1 MSRPIRTTVAL
12 GEAVDRAA
20 VEAACAE
27 QPTIALG
34 GFVEARLASLAGLG
48 RAGGDDALVVACGED
63 SPEVLG
69 FIRGAVEQRPERPVV
84 VLYEGTANGFVRE
97 AIDAGADDLIDARVG
112 SDSDLGPQ
120 VAFALEKAIARRAGG
135 GGPAGAG
142 QRRGQMIT
150 VLGPKGGT
158 GKTLTACNLAVAL
171 ATEGHRVVLVDLDLQ
186 FGDVGLALGLDPERT
201 LYDLATSGGSLDA
214 QKLDDFLADHD
225 SGLRVLMAPRRP
237 DQAGSV
243 QVDFL
248 RGLFEALRPMTDF
261 IVVDTPPAFTPE
273 VIAAIDV
280 SESLC
285 VVAMLDALSLKNTRL
300 ALETLNLMR
309 VPDEAVR
316 VVLNRA
322 DTKVGV
328 STEDAAHLLGR
339 RPDVLVP
346 SHRDITRS
354 VNEASPIVASAG
366 NSEARGAFLAL
377 ASAFAPERAEAAGGG
392 GRRSLL
398 RRGKGS

>member
-1 MSRPIRTTVAL
+1 MSPIRTTVAL
-12 GEAVDRAA
+12 GEAVDREALQ
-20 VEAACAE
+20 AACDA
-27 QPTIALG
+27 QPTIALQA
-34 GFVEARLASLAGLG
+34 FVDARPESLAGLG
-48 RAGGDDALVVACGED
+48 PASGEALVVACNED

-84 VLYEGTANGFVRE
+84 VLYQGTANGFVRE
-97 AIDAGADDLIDARVG
+97 AIDAGADDLIDARLGAGADV
-112 SDSDLGPQ
+112 GPQ
-120 VAFALEKAIARRAGG
+120 VAFALEKALARRDGG
-135 GGPAGAG
+135 GLGSA
-142 QRRGQMIT
+142 RRGRMIT

-158 GKTLTACNLAVAL
+158 GKTLTSCNLAVAL
-171 ATEGHRVVLVDLDLQ
+171 AGEGHRVVLVDLDLQ
-186 FGDVGLALGLDPERT
+186 FGDVGLALGLDPART
-201 LYDLATSGGSLDA
+201 IHDLAVSGGSLDER
-214 QKLDDFLADHD
+214 KLDDFLATHE
-225 SGLRVLMAPRRP
+225 SGLRVLLAPRRP
-237 DQAGSV
+237 DQAGAV
-243 QVDFL
+243 HVEFL

-261 IVVDTPPAFTPE
+261 VVIDTPPSFSPE

-300 ALETLNLMR
+300 ALETLELMHI
-309 VPDEAVR
+309 PPEAIR

-322 DTKVGV
+322 DTRVGV
-328 STEDAAHLLGR
+328 TTEDAAHLLGR

-366 NSEARGAFLAL
+366 NNEARSAFLAL
-377 ASAFAPERAEAAGGG
+377 ASTFAPQRATASAGA